1 MRRSST
7 SPGPSRA
14 PSRRPSPRS
23 NGSRH
28 DPKTASV
35 PLRTKGRIHVEESF
49 SGDIEGDGITEF
61 LQAAQADGSASFV
74 GIERVAGTVADRR
87 GTFLLHDRVHADLG
101 QLDRSGLQH
110 FEGRS
115 FPGWHHYMTLV
126 SMAHAWSHLYDLPAQ
141 N

>member
-1 MRRSST
+1 M
-7 SPGPSRA
+7 
-14 PSRRPSPRS
+14 
-23 NGSRH
+23 
-28 DPKTASV
+28 
-35 PLRTKGRIHVEESF
+35 EESF

-115 FPGWHHYMTLV
+115 FSGWHHYMTLV